1 MDTCLNCQKPIVTKA
16 KGRPKKYCSLL
27 CGDQYRKPR
36 KPPEQKHIKEE
47 RKIILTI
54 CDICGNMFE
63 AGNNRAMY
71 CSSRCKHK
79 SDKINDRIKKFQKE
93 CVHCKAPFETTNKSQ
108 KYCSTNCYTI
118 VMRETSQAAAIER
131 AKNDVPRHI
140 FPSKRA
146 REEYRRRRR
155 IRENWVE
162 HVDLAVLIE
171 RDKGI
176 CQLCS
181 RSVWIEAPHNHP
193 LEPTND
199 HRIALSKGGEHSYAN
214 CQLACREC
222 NTAKNNRTEVKTNVT
237 TKQKR
242 KSASPQVAN

>member
-1 MDTCLNCQKPIVTKA
+1 MGT
-16 KGRPKKYCSLL
+16 
-27 CGDQYRKPR
+27 
-36 KPPEQKHIKEE
+36 HIYSE
-47 RKIILTI
+47 RKTYLLI
-54 CDICGNMFE
+54 CEECGNVFE
-63 AGNNRAMY
+63 GRKSNAKFCKKQCRDISNRRHEKKIQKI
-71 CSSRCKHK
+71 CERC
-79 SDKINDRIKKFQKE
+79 NE
-93 CVHCKAPFETTNKSQ
+93 PFKTSTTNKSQ

-146 REEYRRRRR
+146 REEYRRRQR
-155 IRENWVE
+155 IKQNWVE

-181 RSVWIEAPHNHP
+181 RPVWIEAPHNHP

-199 HRIALSKGGEHSYAN
+199 HRIALSKGGEHSYSN

-222 NTAKNNRTEVKTNVT
+222 NTAKNNRTEVNTNVT

-242 KSASPQVAN
+242 QSASPQVANQS